1 LLGTTVAV
9 IVFVITGLLAHRRA
23 PRQVLAGCLF
33 FMAAVLAWYHARM
46 ARFDPASIVVNQGAL
61 FLVVIGSQA
70 VLELSLVEFVATVG
84 IYIVTLTSIL
94 LATTDVQASSLALM
108 SFYLAA
114 TVGFSMLG
122 IL

>member
-1 LLGTTVAV
+1 MFLGAFIAILAEGISVVTTAIPRDLLGTTVAV

-33 FMAAVLAWYHARM
+33 FMVAVLAWYHARM

-70 VLELSLVEFVATVG
+70 VLEL
-84 IYIVTLTSIL
+84 
-94 LATTDVQASSLALM
+94 
-108 SFYLAA
+108 
-114 TVGFSMLG
+114 
-122 IL
+122 